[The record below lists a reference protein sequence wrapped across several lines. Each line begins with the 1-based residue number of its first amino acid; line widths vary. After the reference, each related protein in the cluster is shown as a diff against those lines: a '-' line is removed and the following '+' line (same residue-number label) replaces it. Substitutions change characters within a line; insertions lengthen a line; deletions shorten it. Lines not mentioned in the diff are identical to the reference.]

1 MSKIELYNENCFDY
15 LQTIPDK
22 SVSLVLIDPP
32 YEISKILI
40 LKQEKLK
47 TIIQIDS
54 VYLCSLVNGILYL
67 IILI

>member
-32 YEISKILI
+32 YEISKNTNF
-40 LKQEKLK
+40 K
-47 TIIQIDS
+47 TG
-54 VYLCSLVNGILYL
+54 N
-67 IILI
+67 